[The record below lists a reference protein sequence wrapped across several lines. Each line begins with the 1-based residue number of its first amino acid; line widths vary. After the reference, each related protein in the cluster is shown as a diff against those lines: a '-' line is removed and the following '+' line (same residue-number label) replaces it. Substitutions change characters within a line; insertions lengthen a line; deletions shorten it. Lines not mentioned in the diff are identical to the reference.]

1 MTDQPTPRHYQEELQ
16 DLLDNRLAA
25 TTRAEVGRHLETCVE
40 CQRQLDALRW
50 TKQFAGRFFPVTEAP
65 AELREKILRELRP
78 PSEDRSQKSEVR
90 SLTSDL
96 RPPTSDAPAPAP
108 APTPHWWNFRPDLR
122 PYFAA
127 AAAVA
132 VIAIAAL
139 LFWPGSPRLPEVVAR
154 DFRAFRTQ
162 KLALELS
169 TGDVKQMEAYFAQRG
184 LTFNTRVFDLAMMN
198 YRLEGGRVE
207 PSRRQPRAQFVYRGP
222 ANQSLL
228 CQMFVG
234 RVAELPAGAVAREN
248 KGIQFHVYETNGLTA
263 VFWQE
268 AAVVCALIS
277 DIPKEEVVQLA
288 FAKAMN

>member
-1 MTDQPTPRHYQEELQ
+1 MTDQPHFKAELQ
-16 DLLDNRLAA
+16 DLLDNRLTA
-25 TTRAEVGRHLETCVE
+25 TTRAEVERHLESCVE
-40 CQRQLDALRW
+40 CQRELDSLRW

-78 PSEDRSQKSEVR
+78 AVAPVKS
-90 SLTSDL
+90 L
-96 RPPTSDAPAPAP
+96 PAPEPRVRWWPLAP
-108 APTPHWWNFRPDLR
+108 GLR
-122 PYFAA
+122 PYFVG
-127 AAAVA
+127 AAAVL
-132 VIAIAAL
+132 VIAVVTL
-139 LFWPGSPRLPEVVAR
+139 LVWPGSPRLPEVVAR
-154 DFRAFRTQ
+154 DFRAFQTQ
-162 KLALELS
+162 KFALELS
-169 TGDVKQMEAYFAQRG
+169 TGDVKEMEAYFTQRG
-184 LTFNTRVFDLAMMN
+184 ITFNTRVFDLAMMS

-234 RVAELPAGAVAREN
+234 RVAELPAGAVIREN
-248 KGIQFHVYETNGLTA
+248 KGIRFHVYETSGMTA

-268 AAVVCALIS
+268 GAVVCALIS

>member
-1 MTDQPTPRHYQEELQ
+1 MPDQPTPRHFKEELQ
-16 DLLDNRLAA
+16 ALVDNHLAA
-25 TTRAEVGRHLETCVE
+25 ATRAEVERHLESCVE

-65 AELREKILRELRP
+65 AELREKILRELHP

-90 SLTSDL
+90 SLTSDV
-96 RPPTSDAPAPAP
+96 PASA
-108 APTPHWWNFRPDLR
+108 AAPHWWNFRPGLR

-127 AAAVA
+127 AAAVL

-139 LFWPGSPRLPEVVAR
+139 LLWPGSPRLPEVVAR
-154 DFRAFRTQ
+154 DFRAFQTQ

-184 LTFNTRVFDLAMMN
+184 LTFNPRVFDLARMD
-198 YRLEGGRVE
+198 YRLKGGRVE

-234 RVAELPAGAVAREN
+234 QVAELPAGAVVREN
-248 KGIQFHVYETNGLTA
+248 KGIQFHVYETTGLTA

-268 AAVVCALIS
+268 GAVVCALVS
-277 DIPKEEVVQLA
+277 DIAKEEVVQLA

>member
-1 MTDQPTPRHYQEELQ
+1 MPDQPTPRHFKEELQ
-16 DLLDNRLAA
+16 DLVDNRLAA
-25 TTRAEVGRHLETCVE
+25 GLRAEVERHLETCVE
-40 CQRQLDALRW
+40 CQRELDALRW

-65 AELREKILRELRP
+65 AELREKILRELHP
-78 PSEDRSQKSEVR
+78 PAREVEASR
-90 SLTSDL
+90 
-96 RPPTSDAPAPAP
+96 
-108 APTPHWWNFRPDLR
+108 APTPGLRWWRVKPGLR

-127 AAAVA
+127 AATVL

-154 DFRAFRTQ
+154 DFRAFQTQ

-169 TGDVKQMEAYFAQRG
+169 TGDVKQMETYFTQRG
-184 LTFNTRVFDLAMMN
+184 LTFNTRVFDLTMMN

-234 RVAELPAGAVAREN
+234 RVAELPAGAVVREN
-248 KGIQFHVYETNGLTA
+248 KGIQFHVYETSGLTS

-268 AAVVCALIS
+268 GAVVCVLIS